1 MNDSLQPD
9 QQQKLMQALQA
20 IFALP
25 FVDDVED
32 FIWEAL
38 FAYLKDI
45 PLVDPLKQIRSK
57 KLFDVIDPN
66 HSIGWSLKA
75 IQ

>member
-66 HSIGWSLKA
+66 HL
-75 IQ
+75 